1 MPLLNPPLQTRR
13 TRRSHP
19 TLPNLPDLTPLDRD
33 ERSLRIALVTEYY
46 YPHLGGVC
54 EHVHFFAREARRRGH
69 HVDVITSHIPGAEEQ
84 PNVIR
89 LGRSQPVYCNGSQAR
104 ITMGWHLRKDL
115 RRALRRG
122 RYDIVHVHSPLTP
135 VLPILAIE
143 EADCPVVGTFHTYFD
158 RSVGYTLGRRFFQK
172 RLDMLSAAIAVS
184 NSTTVALNRYFDAD
198 WRIIPNGIDT
208 DVFHPH
214 APPPP
219 GLSKDVPT
227 ILFLGRFDPRNGLT
241 TLIES
246 FQKVKARGTRGR
258 QARLVVVGDGPLREH
273 YYKQANGDKDI
284 VFVGAVLEGRP
295 SYYAHSSVY
304 ACPTTKASFGITLLE
319 SMACETP
326 VVCSD
331 ILGFCDVVVH
341 GREALMHSCGDRDAL
356 ADQLVQVLDDQG
368 LAIQLGTTGRQNSL
382 EYSWAR
388 VTSRVLDVYQNVLG
402 YVAVG
407 A

>member
-1 MPLLNPPLQTRR
+1 
-13 TRRSHP
+13 
-19 TLPNLPDLTPLDRD
+19 LPNLPPLELTKD

-69 HVDVITSHIPGAEEQ
+69 HVDVITSHIPGAEPQ

-89 LGRSQPVYCNGSQAR
+89 LGRSQPVYANGSQAR
-104 ITMGWHLRKDL
+104 VTIGWNLRRDV
-115 RRALRRG
+115 RRALREG
-122 RYDIVHVHSPLTP
+122 NYDIVHVHSPLTP
-135 VLPILAIE
+135 TLPIIAIE

-158 RSVGYTLGRRFFQK
+158 RSMGYTLGRRFFQK
-172 RLDMLSAAIAVS
+172 RLDMLSAAVAVS
-184 NSTTVALNRYFDAD
+184 HSTTVALNRYFEAD
-198 WRIIPNGIDT
+198 WQIIPNGIDT

-219 GLSKDVPT
+219 GMEKDVPT

-241 TLIES
+241 TLIDS
-246 FQKVKARGTRGR
+246 FRRVKGKGNRGR
-258 QARLVVVGDGPLREH
+258 EAKLVVVGDGPLREH

-284 VFVGAVLEGRP
+284 TFVGAVLEGRP

-331 ILGFCDVVVH
+331 ILGFRDVVVD
-341 GREALMHSCGDRDAL
+341 GREALMVPCGDRDAL
-356 ADQLVQVLDDQG
+356 ADALVRVLDDQG
-368 LAIQLGTTGRQNSL
+368 LAIRLGTTGRHNAL

-402 YVAVG
+402 NVAVG
-407 A
+407 V